1 VSCHPECGH
10 TSVFPPPPRAKD
22 SKQTSFSHNKH
33 TTATCT
39 RAIRRGLSA
48 HILWTSRPSIP
59 LSSHKWGR
67 IPHAK
72 YSRSNAWEL
81 TRARMVMLPQV
92 EEEDS
97 VCGMFWRS
105 DARISNRQIRRSA
118 TYLFM
123 FLDRHQSLKAFKTT
137 KVLKPLISPH
147 GRRHLKWCQHLSPR
161 GHRVFQW
168 SITRSLSRTDNM
180 PPTPLPSCKRT
191 TLEGGGNNTTSL
203 PDAVAARAS
212 LLGHPRYVVPC

>member
-1 VSCHPECGH
+1 MNHPLPTASARR
-10 TSVFPPPPRAKD
+10 TSQNTLLRD
-22 SKQTSFSHNKH
+22 M
-33 TTATCT
+33 C
-39 RAIRRGLSA
+39 
-48 HILWTSRPSIP
+48 HILWTSHPSIP

-81 TRARMVMLPQV
+81 TRARMVMLSQV

-123 FLDRHQSLKAFKTT
+123 FLDSHQSLKAFRNYQSSQTADLLAWKKTSKMVST
-137 KVLKPLISPH
+137 PVTASSSGRLLEACQGPTTCHLHHSRHVRGQPL
-147 GRRHLKWCQHLSPR
+147 
-161 GHRVFQW
+161 RVVET
-168 SITRSLSRTDNM
+168 TR
-180 PPTPLPSCKRT
+180 
-191 TLEGGGNNTTSL
+191 TSL